1 MARFRR
7 VATDAYY
14 SRFLT
19 QLNMMDPG
27 VFIELLNYK
36 KKIASK
42 IGPVT
47 EKQSSLSAIGKRTR
61 RTSLRAKEN
70 RFLSQGPVERK
81 DFETQYGISLPRLQL
96 RETDRFGHRT
106 NILTKPIF

>member
-1 MARFRR
+1 LARFRR

-47 EKQSSLSAIGKRTR
+47 EKQSSLSAIVKRTN
-61 RTSLRAKEN
+61 RTNRTKRISLRAKEN
-70 RFLSQGPVERK
+70 RFLSHKLRVPGSQS
-81 DFETQYGISLPRLQL
+81 ETKYVTHISKHFLSTP
-96 RETDRFGHRT
+96 TVFT
-106 NILTKPIF
+106 Y